1 MYSAAAPSEPLVH
14 HKDVQGSPLKDAALA
29 EDCYLNMH
37 FRALAFSA
45 YSALPAGVQC
55 QPYAKPCYLRCNCD
69 SLKQTCIL
77 HALEIAEH

>member
-14 HKDVQGSPLKDAALA
+14 HKDVQGLPLKAAALV

-37 FRALAFSA
+37 SRALAFSA
-45 YSALPAGVQC
+45 SSALPAGVQC
-55 QPYAKPCYLRCNCD
+55 QPYARPCSLHCNCD
-69 SLKQTCIL
+69 SLKQTCTL